1 MKNRNKYKWNE
12 FTHFEIQIFV
22 IYYFFPQLPS
32 AKRVVF
38 TVNVSLYS
46 VTPSRLMLEFHI
58 NIKYLRKQLLKH
70 IKLNKYVENPKRGG
84 GVVCSSVQEVKIQGK
99 WP

>member
-1 MKNRNKYKWNE
+1 
-12 FTHFEIQIFV
+12 
-22 IYYFFPQLPS
+22 
-32 AKRVVF
+32 
-38 TVNVSLYS
+38 
-46 VTPSRLMLEFHI
+46 MLEFHI

>member
-1 MKNRNKYKWNE
+1 
-12 FTHFEIQIFV
+12 
-22 IYYFFPQLPS
+22 
-32 AKRVVF
+32 
-38 TVNVSLYS
+38 
-46 VTPSRLMLEFHI
+46 MLEFHI

-70 IKLNKYVENPKRGG
+70 IKLNKYAENPKRGG